1 MLLFRLVRSKRVFV
15 ITQVLFKENLKVPHD
30 AFHVADQ
37 FGQLLVHARRRALGV
52 ERSVWLGE
60 VGLDHRLM

>member
-15 ITQVLFKENLKVPHD
+15 ITQVLVKENLKVPHD

-37 FGQLLVHARRRALGV
+37 FGQLLVHACRRDLGGGRECV
-52 ERSVWLGE
+52 AGRG
-60 VGLDHRLM
+60 GAGP